1 MRHGRVK
8 VVLWWPIAR
17 GTGRA
22 VPEGGRRGTEKKTA
36 GCQGLWESA
45 NAEANSN

>member
-17 GTGRA
+17 GTGR
-22 VPEGGRRGTEKKTA
+22 GRRGTEKKTA